1 MIREIFSCIR
11 NFPRHIGTALKN
23 IWRNG
28 VMSISS
34 IFAVTITLIII
45 GVIGV
50 IAINIQDMA
59 MNVESSLTIHVQMER
74 EATQEEVDATYAALQ
89 NLEHVA
95 SVTYSDKESELQK
108 LIDGM
113 GEDGEIFAEYQGEDN
128 PLGDA
133 FIIEAEDGQYLETIA
148 SQIENME
155 RVNRVNYG
163 GESTTSLVSGLE
175 TVRNIGSV
183 FIIGLT
189 VIALFMI
196 ANTIKI
202 TITSRS
208 TEISIMRMVGAS
220 NWYIRIPFMLEGI
233 MIGLI
238 GSIVPILIL
247 YYGYNALYNASD
259 GMFISN
265 MLLLRDPY
273 PFVFQF
279 GAFLAILG
287 SSVGL
292 VGSFMSVRKF
302 LKF

>member
-1 MIREIFSCIR
+1 MIRELISIIR
-11 NFPRHIGTALKN
+11 NFPRHLMTAAKN

-28 VMSISS
+28 VMSVSS

-50 IAINIQDMA
+50 IAINIQDMTKY
-59 MNVESSLTIHVQMER
+59 VENSLTIHVKMDQDVN
-74 EATQEEVDATYAALQ
+74 QEVLDATLASLQ
-89 NLEHVA
+89 NIEHV
-95 SVTYSDKESELQK
+95 SHVIYSSKEEELDK

-113 GEDGEIFAEYQGEDN
+113 GSDGDMFEEYKGENN

-133 FIIEAEDGQYLETIA
+133 FIVEASDGQYLASIA
-148 SQIENME
+148 NAIGDLEG
-155 RVNRVNYG
+155 VNTVNYG
-163 GESTTSLVSGLE
+163 GENTQNLVSGLE
-175 TVRNIGSV
+175 TVRNIGGV
-183 FIIGLT
+183 FIVGL
-189 VIALFMI
+189 IILALFMI

-220 NWYIRIPFMLEGI
+220 NWYIRIPFMLEGM

-238 GSIVPILIL
+238 GAILPIVIL
-247 YYGYNALYNASD
+247 YYGYNALYATSD

-265 MLLLRDPY
+265 MLQLRTPQ
-273 PFVFQF
+273 PFISQF
-279 GAFLAILG
+279 GIFLAILG
-287 SSVGL
+287 SGVGL